1 MTTSSSKNPPSNQ
14 LAVFLLALGMTSPL
28 GNAAE
33 VELRLAIPEAP
44 FHVIGDPVPLR
55 WEFVNRGKQRLAFM
69 WEGCCRL
76 NGRVTAS
83 LGQLTL
89 HSDPATSAAQ
99 LTAHR
104 FARAARL
111 LPGKPAIFETNL
123 GDWLNIN
130 RSGEYKLTARYTGLL
145 DNQQPQVGR
154 GWQLWKNSATAQ
166 PIHATLLTPSD
177 YIARRNQA
185 EIALRL
191 DGPDRLLLLNP
202 TMLELKLLNLSETSK
217 TIHWPSD
224 FALWFLDATGGR
236 SPLAPTSIRA
246 ASEKLVLVKNQRLA
260 KRIEIAPGAFDGQS
274 LEQYRLFVDYK
285 TATSRTPSNAVPL
298 DWQLNVGDLQ
308 QLIHLASGGAK
319 TGLRNRPL
327 KLMRLHLG
335 ELRQTLSQ
343 VPASDLNEKGKKLLK
358 ELQLAG
364 ALKPFSKKMGLVTVK
379 LGITND
385 GSIQFADD
393 ALAQAFQ
400 GEKPITD
407 QLNDLLNIRKH
418 LGWSVAIQL
427 HPYATTAKKHVTA
440 AFEKLKP
447 LEPWLAKPIIFDSL
461 QN

>member
-1 MTTSSSKNPPSNQ
+1 M
-14 LAVFLLALGMTSPL
+14 ALGLATPL
-28 GNAAE
+28 AQAAQ
-33 VELRLAIPEAP
+33 VELRLTIPEAP
-44 FHVIGDPVPLR
+44 FHVIGDPVPLH
-55 WEFVNRGKQRLAFM
+55 WEFVNRSDRRLAFM

-83 LGQLTL
+83 LGQVTL
-89 HSDPATSAAQ
+89 RSEPATAAAQ

-111 LPGKPAIFETNL
+111 LPGKPTIFETNL
-123 GDWLNIN
+123 GDWLNID

-154 GWQLWKNSATAQ
+154 GWQLWKNSATAE
-166 PIHATLLTPSD
+166 PIRATLLPPSD
-177 YIARRNQA
+177 YITRRNQA

-191 DGPDRLLLLNP
+191 DGPDRLLPLDP
-202 TMLELKLLNLSETSK
+202 TMLELKLLNLSETPK

-246 ASEKLVLVKNQRLA
+246 APEKLVLAKNQRLA
-260 KRIEIAPGAFDGQS
+260 KRIEIAPGAFDGRS

-298 DWQLNVGDLQ
+298 DWQLNVADLQ

-335 ELRQTLSQ
+335 ELRQTLGQ

-358 ELQLAG
+358 ELQLAA
-364 ALKPFSKKMGLVTVK
+364 ALKPFSKKPGLVTVK

-385 GSIQFADD
+385 GSIQFADE
-393 ALAQAFQ
+393 ALGQAFQ

-407 QLNDLLNIRKH
+407 QLDDLLNIRKH
-418 LGWSVAIQL
+418 LGWTVAIQL
-427 HPYATTAKKHVTA
+427 HPYATTANKHVAA
-440 AFEKLKP
+440 AFEKLKS
-447 LEPWLAKPIIFDSL
+447 LEPRLAKPIILDSL

>member
-1 MTTSSSKNPPSNQ
+1 MTTSSSKKPPSNR
-14 LAVFLLALGMTSPL
+14 LAVFLLALGMTAPL

-44 FHVIGDPVPLR
+44 FHVTGDPVPLR
-55 WEFVNRGKQRLAFM
+55 WEFVNRGDQRLAFM

-202 TMLELKLLNLSETSK
+202 TMLELKLLNLSETPK
-217 TIHWPSD
+217 TMHWPSD

-246 ASEKLVLVKNQRLA
+246 ASEKLVLAKNQRLA

-319 TGLRNRPL
+319 NRP
-327 KLMRLHLG
+327 
-335 ELRQTLSQ
+335 
-343 VPASDLNEKGKKLLK
+343 
-358 ELQLAG
+358 
-364 ALKPFSKKMGLVTVK
+364 
-379 LGITND
+379 
-385 GSIQFADD
+385 
-393 ALAQAFQ
+393 
-400 GEKPITD
+400 
-407 QLNDLLNIRKH
+407 
-418 LGWSVAIQL
+418 
-427 HPYATTAKKHVTA
+427 
-440 AFEKLKP
+440 
-447 LEPWLAKPIIFDSL
+447 AKPTTEIDAPSPRRT
-461 QN
+461 

>member
-1 MTTSSSKNPPSNQ
+1 MT
-14 LAVFLLALGMTSPL
+14 APL
-28 GNAAE
+28 GNAEE

-55 WEFVNRGKQRLAFM
+55 WEFVNRGDQRLAFM

-89 HSDPATSAAQ
+89 HSDPATSASQ

-123 GDWLNIN
+123 GDWLNID
-130 RSGEYKLTARYTGLL
+130 RSGEYKLTAGYTGLL

-154 GWQLWKNSATAQ
+154 GWQLWKNSATAG
-166 PIHATLLTPSD
+166 PIRATLLTPSD
-177 YIARRNQA
+177 YIARSNQA

-191 DGPDRLLLLNP
+191 DGPDRLLPIDP
-202 TMLELKLLNLSETSK
+202 TMLELKLLNLSETPK

-246 ASEKLVLVKNQRLA
+246 GPEKLVLAKNQRLA
-260 KRIEIAPGAFDGQS
+260 KRIEITPGALDGRS
-274 LEQYRLFVDYK
+274 LEQYLLFVDYQNRRQ
-285 TATSRTPSNAVPL
+285 AARHPTPCRSTGEL
-298 DWQLNVGDLQ
+298 DAADLQ
-308 QLIHLASGGAK
+308 QLIRLASGGAK
-319 TGLRNRPL
+319 TGRRNRPL

-335 ELRQTLSQ
+335 ELGQALAH

-358 ELQLAG
+358 ELQLAA
-364 ALKPFSKKMGLVTVK
+364 ALKPVSKKPGLVTVK
-379 LGITND
+379 LRITND

-393 ALAQAFQ
+393 ALGQAFQ
-400 GEKPITD
+400 GKKPITD
-407 QLNDLLNIRKH
+407 QLDDLLNIRKH
-418 LGWSVAIQL
+418 LGWTVAIQL
-427 HPYATTAKKHVTA
+427 HPYATTANKHVAA
-440 AFEKLKP
+440 AFEKLKS
-447 LEPWLAKPIIFDSL
+447 LEPRLTKPIILDSL